1 MFLDG
6 LRAMNANGEIIYV
19 AAQNAPGGQA
29 SGASTQ
35 NGGGGRLAA
44 VVARRG
50 MARER
55 NRVRRTRERPPM
67 LATARQDASGRFRR
81 PKDGAGVAQGESK
94 LIREVFID
102 SGIGFGNLGC
112 E

>member
-1 MFLDG
+1 
-6 LRAMNANGEIIYV
+6 MNANGEIVDV
-19 AAQNAPGGQA
+19 AAQDAPSGQTG
-29 SGASTQ
+29 GASTQ
-35 NGGGGRLAA
+35 NSGRGRLATI
-44 VVARRG
+44 VAGCG
-50 MARER
+50 MAREW